1 MKMKTLFFLCLILA
15 ISFSLKS
22 TLHLK
27 KAAACAQPIYIINSL
42 GYKFLD
48 LSQMTT
54 TSTCTLNQGTRANVI
69 VSRSLASW
77 CYSST
82 SLFLTYNGINDGQ
95 KNACPV
101 SLYGDSSGN
110 FEGMVPQAMMN
121 PNWLKW
127 SFKPL
132 GDGFSA
138 IYSYGPSGTISNL
151 VLTWDGSKFS
161 LAVYSGTKGQ
171 KWLVANAIN

>member
-15 ISFSLKS
+15 FSFSLK
-22 TLHLK
+22 TKLHHQ
-27 KAAACAQPIYIINSL
+27 KAVACAQPIYLINSL

-48 LSQMTT
+48 LSQMT
-54 TSTCTLNQGTRANVI
+54 STCNIDPETRANVI
-69 VSRSLASW
+69 MSRSLASW
-77 CYSST
+77 CYSSN
-82 SLFLTYNGINDGQ
+82 SQYLTYNGINNGQ
-95 KNACPV
+95 KNACFL
-101 SLYGDSSGN
+101 SLYGDSGNN
-110 FEGMVPQAMMN
+110 FEGMVPQAMMDA
-121 PNWLKW
+121 NWLRW
-127 SFKPL
+127 TFKPL

-138 IYSYGPSGTISNL
+138 IYTMGPNGSISNL